1 MTTWSLPSAMSIIP
15 SSGSRTMEEQLSEL
29 YSRISQASFEAW
41 LQDVCNKNP
50 LIDMLLKL
58 IADGVIGEVRSRLRQ
73 CI

>member
-1 MTTWSLPSAMSIIP
+1 
-15 SSGSRTMEEQLSEL
+15 MEEQLSEL

-41 LQDVCNKNP
+41 LKDVCNKNP

-58 IADGVIGEVRSRLRQ
+58 IADSVIGEARSRLRQ